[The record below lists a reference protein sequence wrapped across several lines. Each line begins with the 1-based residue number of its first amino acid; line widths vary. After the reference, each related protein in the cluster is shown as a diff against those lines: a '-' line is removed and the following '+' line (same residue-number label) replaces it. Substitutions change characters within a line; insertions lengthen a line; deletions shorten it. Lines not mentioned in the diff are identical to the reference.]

1 MSRVVIKKNDA
12 NLEEA
17 SSGCPVNA
25 FRRNGGEF
33 VIDSNEC
40 IDCGICESMVDEGS
54 IVEDGEASEADIAF
68 NNEKAV
74 EWDPAQ

>member
-25 FRRNGGEF
+25 FRRKGDEF
-33 VIDSNEC
+33 VIDANEC
-40 IDCGICESMVDEGS
+40 IDCGVCESMVDEGS
-54 IVEDGEASEADIAF
+54 IVEDGDASESDVEF
-68 NNEKAV
+68 NNEKAA
-74 EWDPAQ
+74 EWDQA